1 MQAFVFTDKRLER
14 YAGQFVWL
22 QVDIENSRNAA
33 FLAKY
38 PTPAIPTLM
47 VIDPKKESVVL
58 RYMSG
63 ATVPQMEKLLADGRR
78 AVQPKAEP
86 ADLLLSAA
94 DKYAS
99 QGLNSEAIKSY
110 EQAMAGAPK
119 SWGRYGRAA
128 ESYIAA
134 LA

>member
-1 MQAFVFTDKRLER
+1 MQAFAFTDKRLER

-38 PTPAIPTLM
+38 PIPAIPTLM
-47 VIDPKKESVVL
+47 VIDPKKESVAL

-63 ATVPQMEKLLADGRR
+63 ATVPQLEKILNDGKR
-78 AVQPKAEP
+78 AVQSEAPSS
-86 ADLLLSAA
+86 ADALLTTA

-99 QGLNSEAIKSY
+99 QGLS
-110 EQAMAGAPK
+110 G
-119 SWGRYGRAA
+119 
-128 ESYIAA
+128 
-134 LA
+134 